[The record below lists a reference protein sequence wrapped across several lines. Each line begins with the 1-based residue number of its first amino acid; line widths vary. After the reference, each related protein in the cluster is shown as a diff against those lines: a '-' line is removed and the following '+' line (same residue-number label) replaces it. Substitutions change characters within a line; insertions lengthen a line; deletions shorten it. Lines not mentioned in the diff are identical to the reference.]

1 MKEGVSIY
9 NTSEINK
16 KRAILA
22 GIDYNN
28 KDKKYSFEDMIDE
41 LCELSYAADLEVCG
55 IISQKKD
62 KRETGTYFGKGK
74 VEELKELVAE
84 NKADLVVFDDELS
97 SIQIRNL
104 EEIVG
109 VEILDRT
116 GLILGIFANRAKTKE
131 GKLQVELAKLQY
143 EKPRLIGFGTSLSR
157 TGAGIG
163 TRGLGESQL
172 ELNRR
177 EISRRILEIQRSLD
191 ELKSQRD
198 IQRKMR
204 LNSDLVNVALVGYT
218 NAGKST
224 LLNYFLDKS
233 GSTLENNAFVKDM
246 LFATLDPFNKKI
258 ELDENLSFILTDTV
272 GFVSKLPHSLVD
284 AFKST
289 LEEVLLADFLIYV
302 VDISNE
308 HYEYQLKVTREVI
321 KELGGDNIPSI
332 IAFNKIDKID
342 RDTLAQRG
350 DFLSE
355 YVDISSLTGEG
366 IEELVNKIRNFIY
379 KNSKIV
385 ELLLPYHASTI
396 TSHLMD
402 NKKIVET
409 KYLEDG
415 TYLKLYLKEEEI
427 NKYKNYIIN
436 KTQSI

>member
-1 MKEGVSIY
+1 MKEGVTIF
-9 NTSEINK
+9 NTSDMNK

-41 LCELSYAADLEVCG
+41 LRELTYAADLEVCG
-55 IISQKKD
+55 FISQKKD
-62 KRETGTYFGKGK
+62 RRETGTYFGKGK
-74 VEELKELVAE
+74 VEELRELVLDT
-84 NKADLVVFDDELS
+84 KADLVVFDDELS
-97 SIQIRNL
+97 GIQIRNL
-104 EEIVG
+104 EEVLG
-109 VEILDRT
+109 VEVLDRT

-143 EKPRLIGFGTSLSR
+143 EKPRLIGLGTNLSR

-172 ELNRR
+172 ELDRR
-177 EISRRILEIQRSLD
+177 EISRRIVEIRKSLD
-191 ELKSQRD
+191 ELRSQRD
-198 IQRKMR
+198 TQRKMR

-224 LLNYFLDKS
+224 LLNHFLDKS
-233 GSTLENNAFVKDM
+233 GSTVENNAFVKDM

-308 HYEYQLKVTREVI
+308 HYEYQLQVTREVI
-321 KELGGDNIPSI
+321 KELGGSDIPSI

-342 RDTLAQRG
+342 SETLSERG
-350 DFLSE
+350 DFASDF
-355 YVDISSLTGEG
+355 VDISSLTGQG
-366 IEELVNKIRNFIY
+366 IDDLVEKVKNFIY
-379 KNSKIV
+379 KNSKVV
-385 ELLLPYHASTI
+385 ELLLPYHAGTI
-396 TSHLMD
+396 TSYLMD
-402 NKKIVET
+402 NKKVEEVD
-409 KYLEDG
+409 YLEEG
-415 TYLKLYLKEEEI
+415 TYIRVLLNEEDI
-427 NKYKNYIIN
+427 NKYKNYII
-436 KTQSI
+436 KR